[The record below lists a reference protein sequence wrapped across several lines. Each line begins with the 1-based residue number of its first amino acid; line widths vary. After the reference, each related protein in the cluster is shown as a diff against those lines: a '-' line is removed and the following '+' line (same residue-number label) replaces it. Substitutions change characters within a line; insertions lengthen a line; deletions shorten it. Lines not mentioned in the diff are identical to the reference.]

1 MKGCKRIGAALLV
14 LAGLA
19 GPAIVHADTAPTRAA
34 VLKDIEASIGNAADV
49 ARVYEALKSA
59 VAREDAA
66 AVADLLHFPL
76 RVGVPG
82 YDSPVRNR
90 RTFLRHYRRIMH
102 PGVVQAIAD
111 SRLED
116 VFVNSH
122 GVMLGSGEVWITVWC
137 RDRACDTTSAGVV
150 TLQYEE

>member
-1 MKGCKRIGAALLV
+1 MNGCRRIGAALLV

-19 GPAIVHADTAPTRAA
+19 GPATVLADAAPTRAD
-34 VLKDIEASIGNAADV
+34 VLKDIQATIGNAPDV
-49 ARVYEALKSA
+49 VRVYDALKSA

-82 YDSPVRNR
+82 YDAEVRNR
-90 RTFLRHYRRIMH
+90 RTFLRKYRRIMH
-102 PGVVQAIAD
+102 PGVVKAIAD
-111 SRLED
+111 SRLEE

-122 GVMLGSGEVWITVWC
+122 GVMLGSGEVWIAVWC
-137 RDRACDTTSAGVV
+137 SDRACDTTRAGVV